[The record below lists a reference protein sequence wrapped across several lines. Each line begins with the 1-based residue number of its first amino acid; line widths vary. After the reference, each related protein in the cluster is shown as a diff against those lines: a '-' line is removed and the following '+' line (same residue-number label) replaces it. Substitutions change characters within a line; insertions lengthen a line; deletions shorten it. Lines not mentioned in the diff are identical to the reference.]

1 MVLTIH
7 HLGISQSERI
17 LWLCEELGLP
27 YTLVKHVR
35 APVLAPESLK
45 SLPGNPLGRAP
56 FIEDSATGVTLSESG
71 AVVEYIIHRY
81 GGGRLSVGP
90 EAEAKAYAE
99 YLYWFHFANATLQPA
114 LQVSMFIGLAR
125 LDDGAM
131 VQGLADKR
139 LHVALKQLDDRLGES
154 QWLAG
159 AEFTAADIMTVYC
172 ISTQRYYGLGS
183 LAGYENV
190 LRYLGECGGREGY
203 RRAMEKGDP
212 EMEPLLGAEAPGK
225 SIIEVGGTESDVWK
239 KKK

>member
-27 YTLVKHVR
+27 YTLVKHTR

-71 AVVEYIIHRY
+71 AIAEYIIQRMC
-81 GGGRLSVGP
+81 V
-90 EAEAKAYAE
+90 
-99 YLYWFHFANATLQPA
+99 
-114 LQVSMFIGLAR
+114 GLAK
-125 LDDGAM
+125 LEDGAM
-131 VQGLADKR
+131 VKGLADKR

-154 QWLAG
+154 KWLAG

-183 LAGYENV
+183 LAGYGNV
-190 LRYLGECGGREGY
+190 LRYLRDCGGREGY

-225 SIIEVGGTESDVWK
+225 SLIELGGVESDVWK
-239 KKK
+239 KRK